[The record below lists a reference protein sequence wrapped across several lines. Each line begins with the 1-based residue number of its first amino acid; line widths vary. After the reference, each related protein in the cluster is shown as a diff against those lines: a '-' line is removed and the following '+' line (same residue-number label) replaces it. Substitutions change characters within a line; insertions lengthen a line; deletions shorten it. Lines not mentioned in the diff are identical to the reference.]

1 MKINTVVYTLGD
13 FSVLSDTGSVWT
25 RRTYQRSNKA
35 FWEIWTAAGGSNPS
49 GLNQIGKKERWIM
62 IVMSCQKMNPA
73 KISLSHIFNWIQNPQ
88 PPHPPPPSPFHCIS
102 QLFCSGKMR
111 EIYKL
116 QVPPPPPSLLPS
128 GKTFTNSFF
137 SKLISTVYNYCHSC
151 GEQSLS
157 NDRIERTCWEISCF
171 ATKCAFVSK
180 QPSRT
185 DKEIGQTFDILK
197 ENC

>member
-1 MKINTVVYTLGD
+1 
-13 FSVLSDTGSVWT
+13 
-25 RRTYQRSNKA
+25 
-35 FWEIWTAAGGSNPS
+35 
-49 GLNQIGKKERWIM
+49 
-62 IVMSCQKMNPA
+62 MNSKPLA
-73 KISLSHIFNWIQNPQ
+73 T
-88 PPHPPPPSPFHCIS
+88 PPPPLPIPLYLAAVEQKGRWS
-102 QLFCSGKMR
+102 LCSGKMR

-116 QVPPPPPSLLPS
+116 QPPASFSPPERLL
-128 GKTFTNSFF
+128 TNSFF
-137 SKLISTVYNYCHSC
+137 SKLISTFYNYCHSC

-157 NDRIERTCWEISCF
+157 NDGVERTCWEISCF